1 MRYVK
6 LIDAD
11 TVLHE
16 QRKLI
21 QRKYFA
27 LKCKQSQLESVHN
40 QNSDVATGV
49 RPLTISGTP
58 A

>member
-21 QRKYFA
+21 QRESLHLNANKAGMSQFA
-27 LKCKQSQLESVHN
+27 NNLPMWLRVC
-40 QNSDVATGV
+40 G
-49 RPLTISGTP
+49 P
-58 A
+58 